1 MSGSLDK
8 SIKMWELGRGTTA
21 TNKAASNAC
30 TTSFTGHKGF
40 VLSVACSPCGNWVI
54 SGSKDRAVQFWN
66 PVKVQKLFILHGHKN
81 SNKLLNYLYRI
92 GYYIFIYL
100 F

>member
-1 MSGSLDK
+1 VSGSLDK

-30 TTSFTGHKGF
+30 TTTFTGHKDF

-54 SGSKDRAVQFWN
+54 SGSKDRAVQFWD
-66 PVKVQKLFILHGHKN
+66 PVKTQKLFVLQGHKN
-81 SNKLLNYLYRI
+81 SGKLSN
-92 GYYIFIYL
+92 
-100 F
+100 